1 MKQPRGFAA
10 ASCGDAPLVAESRTV
25 HLLASLLGAAKGCWQ
40 VVQVLRAVY
49 DGMIAHTLEE
59 RPRECCGLL
68 AGKNGVI
75 TRLFRAVNVAEDK
88 NVRYEVDGAE
98 VIRIL
103 HEIETADLE
112 HLGIYHS
119 HPRSQGYPSATDRR
133 LAAYD
138 VVYFVVGLSGGIVPQ
153 TGAFRI
159 HKEDIDAEATVVA
172 EPVEIV

>member
-1 MKQPRGFAA
+1 M
-10 ASCGDAPLVAESRTV
+10 
-25 HLLASLLGAAKGCWQ
+25 
-40 VVQVLRAVY
+40 QVLRAVY
-49 DGMIAHTLEE
+49 DGMVAHALEE
-59 RPRECCGLL
+59 RPHECCGML

-75 TRLFRAVNVAEDK
+75 TRLFRATNVAENK

-103 HEIETADLE
+103 HEIDDAKME

-119 HPRSQGYPSATDRR
+119 HPRSEGYPSATDRR

-138 VVYFVVGLSGGIVPQ
+138 VLYFVVGLSGGETAK

-159 HKEDIDAEATVVA
+159 HKTDMDGESTVSV
-172 EPVEIV
+172 EPIEVV

>member
-1 MKQPRGFAA
+1 VV
-10 ASCGDAPLVAESRTV
+10 ASCGDPERPLPRLTSVTTISGDEGGR
-25 HLLASLLGAAKGCWQ
+25 AA
-40 VVQVLRAVY
+40 VVQVLRSVY
-49 DGMIAHTLEE
+49 DGMIAHALED
-59 RPRECCGLL
+59 RPHECCGLL

-75 TRLFRAVNVAEDK
+75 TRQFRATNVAENK

-103 HEIETADLE
+103 HEIEEAEME

-119 HPRSQGYPSATDRR
+119 HPRSEGYPSATDRR

-138 VVYFVVGLSGGIVPQ
+138 VVYFVVGLSGGVTPQ
-153 TGAFRI
+153 TGAYRI
-159 HKEDIDAEATVVA
+159 HKDDVEEQGIVVA

>member
-1 MKQPRGFAA
+1 
-10 ASCGDAPLVAESRTV
+10 
-25 HLLASLLGAAKGCWQ
+25 
-40 VVQVLRAVY
+40 VVQVLRSVY
-49 DGMIAHTLEE
+49 DGMIAHALEE
-59 RPRECCGLL
+59 RPYECCGLL

-75 TRLFRAVNVAEDK
+75 TRQFRAANVAENK

-103 HEIETADLE
+103 HEIEAADME

-119 HPRSQGYPSATDRR
+119 HPRSEGYPSATDRR

-138 VVYFVVGLSGGIVPQ
+138 VVYFVVGLSGGPTAQ

-159 HKEDIDAEATVVA
+159 HKDDIDDEATVIP
-172 EPVEIV
+172 ESIEIV